1 MFAYAMEVFGGE
13 CCECGFASPRHVF
26 VITILYVAFLC
37 ASDQNLIYKAYAKQA
52 YLSKPQ

>member
-1 MFAYAMEVFGGE
+1 MEVFGGE